1 MDQSHLKKVRRL
13 TDEVLQSARSCRAA
27 LLGITAYKNS
37 PAGLAFSVR
46 QLQQAASKL
55 LDAAQ
60 AIDRMA
66 GDLGAAFDQ
75 HEDVTDDTLDSKTAW
90 AVAQAEEKSHATQII

>member
-1 MDQSHLKKVRRL
+1 MDQHHLKKVRGL

-27 LLGITAYKNS
+27 LQGITAFKNS

-55 LDAAQ
+55 LNAAQ
-60 AIDRMA
+60 EIDRMA

-75 HEDVTDDTLDSKTAW
+75 HEDVTDGKMASTTA
-90 AVAQAEEKSHATQII
+90 